1 MSAIDGLK
9 HSRCVQTRIGAPAEC
24 ASAFN
29 SSGANGDEI
38 CLVAAP
44 DSAADMCCGCGFCC
58 QPYVA
63 VPSGFFILFQRWY
76 KNMGEMTPGVKLCWP
91 FWYRISHIINKATI
105 TYSAPSRNV
114 PTADNVFVDV
124 NLSLTF
130 SIGPGIEDASDF
142 VYKLG
147 TVRFDEF
154 LSNEVEEGI
163 RGLVYSVTHDRVN
176 DLREEFAQGML
187 QSLSRKFKPY
197 GVQIRNVK
205 ITETALPRELA
216 FKLEETTTF
225 RTRIAE
231 KAKKHENTIR
241 VLADQASQELET
253 IVRTNMRREQDLS
266 AQCVRYQIQH
276 QEKIDE
282 MVGSARV
289 QEIGAKSRMD
299 VLIGQAK
306 GDYEVAQAEG
316 EKEAEVIRKNMQID
330 CERRK
335 VKIEE
340 QAAVMILE
348 SEGQL
353 RAAENNAQALIAEAE
368 AENNSTAGLEVK
380 RKYELEWE
388 RLAILEKLAK
398 EGRRFI
404 SGSTGAGVMR
414 EMVPTSTS
422 MAKTS
427 GKTYF

>member
-1 MSAIDGLK
+1 MAAFDGFM
-9 HSRCVQTRIGAPAEC
+9 HSKCIQQHIEKPTDA
-24 ASAFN
+24 ASVFN
-29 SSGANGDEI
+29 GVPNSQEI
-38 CLVAAP
+38 CIVAIP
-44 DSAADMCCGCGFCC
+44 KSTHDMCCGCCC
-58 QPYVA
+58 CMPLMN
-63 VPSGFFILFQRWY
+63 VPSGFFILYQRWY
-76 KNMGEMTPGVKLCWP
+76 KNQGELEPGVKCCWP

-105 TYSAPSRNV
+105 TYSAPSVNV
-114 PTADNVFVDV
+114 PTADNVFVHV

-147 TVRFDEF
+147 TARFDEF
-154 LSNEVEEGI
+154 LSCEVEEGI

-187 QSLSRKFKPY
+187 ASLSRKFKPY

-205 ITETALPRELA
+205 ITETKLPVELA
-216 FKLEETTTF
+216 TKLEETTTF
-225 RTRIAE
+225 RTRISE

-266 AQCVRYQIQH
+266 AQCVRYQIEH
-276 QEKIDE
+276 QEKVDE

-289 QEIGAKSRMD
+289 QEIGAKSRMG

-306 GDYEVAQAEG
+306 GDLEVATAEG
-316 EKEAEVIRKNMQID
+316 EKDAEVIRKNMQIE

-340 QAAVMILE
+340 QAAVLILE
-348 SEGQL
+348 SEGKL
-353 RAAENNAQALIAEAE
+353 RAAENNAAALVAEAE

-388 RLAILEKLAK
+388 RLQILESLAK
-398 EGRRFI
+398 TGRRFI
-404 SGSTGAGVMR
+404 SGTTGKEMMK
-414 EMVPTSTS
+414 EMVPTSSS
-422 MAKTS
+422 MASRT
-427 GKTYF
+427 GKSYF

>member
-1 MSAIDGLK
+1 MSQTRAFDGVE
-9 HSRCVQTRIGAPAEC
+9 HSKCVQLDIGQPTDA

-29 SSGANGDEI
+29 SKGPEI
-38 CLVAAP
+38 CIVAIPEA
-44 DSAADMCCGCGFCC
+44 AADKCCGFCC
-58 QPYVA
+58 CDPYLN
-63 VPSGFFILFQRWY
+63 VPSGFWVLYQRWY
-76 KNMGEMTPGVKLCWP
+76 KNMGEMEAGVKCCWP
-91 FWYRISHIINKATI
+91 FWFRVSHVINKATI

-130 SIGPGIEDASDF
+130 SIGPSIDDAEAF

-147 TVRFDEF
+147 CARFDEF
-154 LSNEVEEGI
+154 LSCEVEEGI

-187 QSLSRKFKPY
+187 ASLSRKFKPY

-205 ITETALPRELA
+205 ITETALPPELA
-216 FKLEETTTF
+216 NKLEQTTTF
-225 RTRIAE
+225 RTKIAE

-266 AQCVRYQIQH
+266 AQCVRYQIEH
-276 QEKIDE
+276 QEKVDE

-299 VLIGQAK
+299 VLVGQAK
-306 GDYEVAQAEG
+306 GDLEVATAEG
-316 EKEAEVIRKNMQID
+316 EKEAEVIRKNMQIE
-330 CERRK
+330 CERRR

-340 QAAVMILE
+340 QAGVLILE
-348 SEGQL
+348 SEGTL

-388 RLAILEKLAK
+388 RLQILEKLATS
-398 EGRRFI
+398 GRRFI
-404 SGSTGAGVMR
+404 SGPTGQQMMR
-414 EMVPTSTS
+414 EMVPTAGS